1 MEILD
6 PVAEAHPP
14 SIAPAARGLDLRGKR
29 LGLLDNSKPNAREL
43 LEALASSLAERYE
56 LARVVVRTK
65 PTMSVPATEPM
76 LESLAAECDVVI
88 TGSGD

>member
-6 PVAEAHPP
+6 PVAEARPP
-14 SIAPAARGLDLRGKR
+14 SVPLALRSLDLRGKR

-43 LEALASSLAERYE
+43 LEEVAHALDERYE
-56 LARVVVRTK
+56 LASVVVVRK
-65 PTMSVPATEPM
+65 PTMSVPAAEQL
-76 LESLAAECDVVI
+76 LERLAEECDVVL